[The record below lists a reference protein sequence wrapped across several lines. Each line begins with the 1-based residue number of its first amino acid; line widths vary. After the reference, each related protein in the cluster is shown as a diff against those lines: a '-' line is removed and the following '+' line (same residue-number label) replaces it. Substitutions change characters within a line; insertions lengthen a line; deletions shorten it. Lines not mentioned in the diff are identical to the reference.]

1 MALRSDSTH
10 YEKRLIDIYFPPG
23 KVCCDLCPLMETY
36 SRKSCRRT
44 GELLVDTR
52 NPGYWCPLML
62 EDGTRENYY
71 CEEEN
76 LTHEKD

>member
-1 MALRSDSTH
+1 MAKRSETLH
-10 YEKRLIDIYFPPG
+10 YTKRIIDIYFPED

-52 NPGYWCPLML
+52 TYGWSCPLMTEEGIRIG
-62 EDGTRENYY
+62 EDYGA
-71 CEEEN
+71 
-76 LTHEKD
+76 